1 MLKEARRATIYRA
14 LTVCQALLRAPCR
27 CQLTHSIGPQLSGQ
41 ARSRPRPLQPGARRT
56 SPRLSASASSIK
68 RLGRAASPLT
78 APSSEC
84 CLRAQPRA
92 DSVPTYLAQGGTRGE
107 HVSTA
112 CAANDERR
120 CSRFLRN
127 PFEIS
132 RETEHLPQLAGAGSH
147 PPSLSGALLLLCSAP
162 PTSLLPPEAQAS
174 SLVCVI
180 SKGLPALSWRQKGT
194 PV

>member
-1 MLKEARRATIYRA
+1 MLKEARRASIYRA

-92 DSVPTYLAQGGTRGE
+92 DSVPTYLAQGGTQGNMSVL
-107 HVSTA
+107 HVLPVMKDVARVSSATLLKSAERLST
-112 CAANDERR
+112 
-120 CSRFLRN
+120 S
-127 PFEIS
+127 
-132 RETEHLPQLAGAGSH
+132 
-147 PPSLSGALLLLCSAP
+147 PSLQVLGHTRPPFLELYYCSAP
-162 PTSLLPPEAQAS
+162 PLPRPSFLRRHRLAAWS
-174 SLVCVI
+174 V
-180 SKGLPALSWRQKGT
+180 
-194 PV
+194 